1 MGFPDRFERSNP
13 TGIPPVV
20 SFRFW
25 LERQDSNLQHT
36 RSKPVALPIELPS
49 NGGGQVSVRRFP
61 LMRSIWF
68 GATRTRFQ
76 PM

>member
-1 MGFPDRFERSNP
+1 MREMGFPDRFEQCNP

-25 LERQDSNLQHT
+25 LEGQDSNLQQT

-49 NGGGQVSVRRFP
+49 NIGSAGRD
-61 LMRSIWF
+61 
-68 GATRTRFQ
+68 RTYDLLINSQ
-76 PM
+76 ALCH